1 MLCKVTA
8 DSEEVKP
15 ILWRTLPG
23 SALVPAAQAA
33 GRETASPSELAE
45 LQNRIAEVERLR
57 QSEVAQAK
65 QASFEE
71 GRQRAHQEA
80 AAEVK
85 AALDRLAQKLN
96 EVAALRSKMRLYAEM
111 DIVKLGL
118 AIAQRILRRELT
130 TDPETIHGL
139 VHAALLKIQNRDILR
154 VRVYPAGAEALK
166 ASLARAGAAPA
177 IQVVSD
183 PTLKTG
189 DLLFETSVGELDASV
204 ETQLQEVERG
214 LADRL
219 ALR

>member
-1 MLCKVTA
+1 MLCKIAA
-8 DSEEVKP
+8 DSEDVKP
-15 ILWRTLPG
+15 FLWRTLAGPG
-23 SALVPAAQAA
+23 PGTPASGSNGEATPGEAA
-33 GRETASPSELAE
+33 G
-45 LQNRIAEVERLR
+45 LQQRIAELERLL
-57 QSEVAQAK
+57 QTETAQARQEGFQEGAQK
-65 QASFEE
+65 AQEEAS
-71 GRQRAHQEA
+71 G
-80 AAEVK
+80 EVT

-96 EVAALRSKMRLYAEM
+96 EVAKLRGKIRSYAEM

-139 VHAALLKIQNRDILR
+139 VHAALQKIQNRDILK
-154 VRVYPAGAEALK
+154 VRVYPGGAEALR

-219 ALR
+219 SLR

>member
-8 DSEEVKP
+8 DSDEIKP
-15 ILWRTLPG
+15 VLWRTLAG
-23 SALVPAAQAA
+23 AALVPASAGTNREAA
-33 GRETASPSELAE
+33 PGEIAE
-45 LQNRIAEVERLR
+45 LQNRIAELERLR
-57 QSEVAQAK
+57 TAEVAQAK
-65 QASFEE
+65 QAGLEE
-71 GRQRAHQEA
+71 GKQKARQEA
-80 AAEVK
+80 AGEVT

-96 EVAALRSKMRLYAEM
+96 EVAALRNKMRMYAEM

-139 VHAALLKIQNRDILR
+139 VHAALQKIQNRDILR
-154 VRVYPAGAEALK
+154 IRVYPAGAEALK
-166 ASLARAGAAPA
+166 SSLARSGAAPA
-177 IQVVSD
+177 IQVVPD

-219 ALR
+219 SLR

>member
-8 DSEEVKP
+8 DSDDVKP
-15 ILWRTLPG
+15 VLWRTLG
-23 SALVPAAQAA
+23 AATLAPAALGPSREAA
-33 GRETASPSELAE
+33 PGEVAE
-45 LQNRIAEVERLR
+45 LQKRIAELERLR
-57 QSEVAQAK
+57 QTEVAQAK

-71 GRQRAHQEA
+71 GRQKALEDA
-80 AAEVK
+80 SAEVT
-85 AALDRLAQKLN
+85 AALNRLAQKLN
-96 EVAALRSKMRLYAEM
+96 EVAGLRNKIRSYAEM

-118 AIAQRILRRELT
+118 AIAQRVLRRELT

-139 VHAALLKIQNRDILR
+139 VHAALQKIQNRDILR
-154 VRVYPAGAEALK
+154 IRVYPAGAEALK
-166 ASLARAGAAPA
+166 TSLARAGAAPA
-177 IQVVSD
+177 IQVVPD

-219 ALR
+219 SLR

>member
-1 MLCKVTA
+1 MLCRVTS
-8 DSEEVKP
+8 DSQDVKP
-15 ILWRTLPG
+15 VLWRTLAG
-23 SALVPAAQAA
+23 ASAAPAASSSN
-33 GRETASPSELAE
+33 REASPGEIAE
-45 LQNRIAEVERLR
+45 LQNRIAELERLR
-57 QSEVAQAK
+57 QSEAAQAR
-65 QASFEE
+65 QSGFQE
-71 GRQRAHQEA
+71 GMQKAQQDA
-80 AAEVK
+80 AAEIT
-85 AALDRLAQKLN
+85 AALDRLAHKLN
-96 EVAALRSKMRLYAEM
+96 EVAGLRSKMRSYAEM

-139 VHAALLKIQNRDILR
+139 VHAALQKIQNRDIVK
-154 VRVYPAGAEALK
+154 VRVYPAGTEALRS
-166 ASLARAGAAPA
+166 SLARAGAAPA

-219 ALR
+219 SLR

>member
-1 MLCKVTA
+1 MLCKITT
-8 DSEEVKP
+8 DSEEIKP
-15 ILWRTLPG
+15 VLWRTLAG
-23 SALVPAAQAA
+23 TALVPAAAA
-33 GRETASPSELAE
+33 GAREVAPGEVAE
-45 LQNRIAEVERLR
+45 LQKRITELERLR
-57 QSEVAQAK
+57 QTEVAQAK
-65 QASFEE
+65 QAGFED
-71 GRQRAHQEA
+71 GKQKARQEA
-80 AAEVK
+80 AGEVT

-96 EVAALRSKMRLYAEM
+96 EVASLRSKMRLSAEI

-139 VHAALLKIQNRDILR
+139 VHAALQKIQNRDILR
-154 VRVYPAGAEALK
+154 IRVYPAGAEALK
-166 ASLARAGAAPA
+166 TSLARAGAAPA
-177 IQVVSD
+177 IQVVAD

-219 ALR
+219 SLR

>member
-8 DSEEVKP
+8 DSDDVKP
-15 ILWRTLPG
+15 VLWRTLAGASLAPG
-23 SALVPAAQAA
+23 AMVANREAAP
-33 GRETASPSELAE
+33 GEVAE
-45 LQNRIAEVERLR
+45 LQKRIAELERLR
-57 QSEVAQAK
+57 QSEVAQAR

-71 GRQRAHQEA
+71 GRQKALQEA
-80 AAEVK
+80 GAEITS
-85 AALDRLAQKLN
+85 ALDRLAQKLN
-96 EVAALRSKMRLYAEM
+96 EVAGLRSKIRIYAEM

-139 VHAALLKIQNRDILR
+139 VHAALQKIQNRDILKI
-154 VRVYPAGAEALK
+154 RVYPAGAEALK
-166 ASLARAGAAPA
+166 TSLARAGAAPA
-177 IQVVSD
+177 IQVVPD

-219 ALR
+219 SLR

>member
-8 DSEEVKP
+8 DSDDVKP
-15 ILWRTLPG
+15 VLWRTLAGAALTPG
-23 SALVPAAQAA
+23 AQGSNRDVAP
-33 GRETASPSELAE
+33 GEVAE
-45 LQNRIAEVERLR
+45 LQKRIADLERLR
-57 QSEVAQAK
+57 QTEVAQAK
-65 QASFEE
+65 QAGLEE
-71 GRQRAHQEA
+71 GKQKAWQEG
-80 AAEVK
+80 AAEIT
-85 AALDRLAQKLN
+85 ASLDRLAQKLT
-96 EVAALRSKMRLYAEM
+96 EVAALRSKMRIYAEM

-139 VHAALLKIQNRDILR
+139 VHAALQKIQNRDILKI
-154 VRVYPAGAEALK
+154 RVYPAGAEALK

-177 IQVVSD
+177 IQVVPD
-183 PTLKTG
+183 PMLKTG

>member
-1 MLCKVTA
+1 MLCKITS
-8 DSEEVKP
+8 DSEDIKP
-15 ILWRTLPG
+15 VLWRTLAGP
-23 SALVPAAQAA
+23 AVAPAALSASREAA
-33 GRETASPSELAE
+33 PGEVQELQKRVAE
-45 LQNRIAEVERLR
+45 LERLR
-57 QSEVAQAK
+57 QTEVAQAR
-65 QASFEE
+65 QAAFEE
-71 GRQRAHQEA
+71 GQQKALQDA
-80 AAEVK
+80 AAEVT

-96 EVAALRSKMRLYAEM
+96 EVAGLRSKMRSYAEM

-139 VHAALLKIQNRDILR
+139 VHAALQKIQNRDILKI
-154 VRVYPAGAEALK
+154 RVYPAGAEALK
-166 ASLARAGAAPA
+166 ASLVRAGAAPA
-177 IQVVSD
+177 IQVIAD
-183 PTLKTG
+183 PMLKTG

>member
-1 MLCKVTA
+1 MLCKITS
-8 DSEEVKP
+8 DSDQIKP
-15 ILWRTLPG
+15 VAWRTLSGP
-23 SALVPAAQAA
+23 ALAPVAQTAN
-33 GRETASPSELAE
+33 REASPGEIAE
-45 LQNRIAEVERLR
+45 LQKRIAELERLR
-57 QSEVAQAK
+57 QTEVAQSK
-65 QASFEE
+65 QAGFEE
-71 GRQRAHQEA
+71 GKQRALEESA
-80 AAEVK
+80 AQVS
-85 AALDRLAQKLN
+85 AALDRLAQKLG
-96 EVAALRSKMRLYAEM
+96 EVAALRSKIRGHAEM

-139 VHAALLKIQNRDILR
+139 VHAALQKIQNRDILKI
-154 VRVYPAGAEALK
+154 RVYPAGAEALK

-177 IQVVSD
+177 IQVVPD

-219 ALR
+219 SLR

>member
-1 MLCKVTA
+1 MLCRVTA
-8 DSEEVKP
+8 DSDDIKP
-15 ILWRTLPG
+15 VLWRTLAG
-23 SALVPAAQAA
+23 TALAPAALASNREAA
-33 GRETASPSELAE
+33 PGEVAALQKQIAE
-45 LQNRIAEVERLR
+45 LERLR
-57 QSEVAQAK
+57 QTEVAQAR
-65 QASFEE
+65 QAAFEE
-71 GRQRAHQEA
+71 GKQTAWQEG
-80 AAEVK
+80 AAEIT

-96 EVAALRSKMRLYAEM
+96 EVAALRSKMRMYAEM

-139 VHAALLKIQNRDILR
+139 VYAALQKIQNRDILK

-183 PTLKTG
+183 AMLKTG

-219 ALR
+219 SLR

>member
-1 MLCKVTA
+1 MLCKVTS
-8 DSEEVKP
+8 DSDDVKP
-15 ILWRTLPG
+15 VLWRSLAGTGAVPG
-23 SALVPAAQAA
+23 TVITNRDAAPGEVADLQK
-33 GRETASPSELAE
+33 RISELE
-45 LQNRIAEVERLR
+45 RSLQT
-57 QSEVAQAK
+57 EVAQAR
-65 QASFEE
+65 QTSFEE
-71 GRQRAHQEA
+71 GRQKAHQEA
-80 AAEVK
+80 AGEVA

-96 EVAALRSKMRLYAEM
+96 EVAALRNKIRTYAEM
-111 DIVKLGL
+111 DIVRLGL

-139 VHAALLKIQNRDILR
+139 VHAALQKIQNRDILK

-177 IQVVSD
+177 IQVVPD
-183 PTLKTG
+183 ATLKTG

>member
-8 DSEEVKP
+8 DSDDIKP
-15 ILWRTLPG
+15 VLWRTLAG
-23 SALVPAAQAA
+23 TALAPAAPASN
-33 GRETASPSELAE
+33 REATPGEVADLQKQIAE
-45 LQNRIAEVERLR
+45 LERLR
-57 QSEVAQAK
+57 QTEVAQAK
-65 QASFEE
+65 QAAFEE
-71 GRQRAHQEA
+71 GKQKAWQEG
-80 AAEVK
+80 AAEIT

-96 EVAALRSKMRLYAEM
+96 EVAALRSKMRMYAEM

-139 VHAALLKIQNRDILR
+139 VHAALQKIQNRDILK

-183 PTLKTG
+183 AMLKTG

-219 ALR
+219 SLR

>member
-1 MLCKVTA
+1 MLCKVTT
-8 DSEEVKP
+8 DSEDVKP
-15 ILWRTLPG
+15 VLWRTLAGPALAPG
-23 SALVPAAQAA
+23 PATNREAA
-33 GRETASPSELAE
+33 PGEVAE
-45 LQNRIAEVERLR
+45 LQKRIAELERLR
-57 QSEVAQAK
+57 QTEVAQAK
-65 QASFEE
+65 QAGFEE
-71 GRQRAHQEA
+71 GRQKALQEA
-80 AAEVK
+80 AGQMT
-85 AALDRLAQKLN
+85 AALDRMAQKLN
-96 EVAALRSKMRLYAEM
+96 EVAGLRNKMRLFAEM

-139 VHAALLKIQNRDILR
+139 VHAALQKIQNKDIFR
-154 VRVYPAGAEALK
+154 VRVYPAGAEGLK

-177 IQVVSD
+177 IQVIPD